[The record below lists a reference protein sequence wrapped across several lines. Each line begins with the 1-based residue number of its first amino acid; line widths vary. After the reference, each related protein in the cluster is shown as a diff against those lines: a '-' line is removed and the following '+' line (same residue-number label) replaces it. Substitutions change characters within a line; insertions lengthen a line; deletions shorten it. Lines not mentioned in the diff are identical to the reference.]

1 MKTAL
6 LAVLMLAALPA
17 AAQATAAETPL
28 TRSEHNEVI
37 KAGNRLLAASMDLR
51 PDGSARTTHQI
62 GAFSNRIEMRGLAIR
77 DIVRSPLA
85 AADQA
90 RGVTRRYHA
99 TLVCQAHRIW
109 DGPQVAWSE
118 WRESSYGFFPGVLV
132 IEEIGGTLVASA
144 KRIDHFTP
152 GIDGAI
158 TASLK

>member
-6 LAVLMLAALPA
+6 LAVLLLAVLPV
-17 AAQATAAETPL
+17 AAQATPADAPL

-37 KAGNRLLAASMDLR
+37 KAGNALLAASMDLR

-62 GAFSNRIEMRGLAIR
+62 GGFSNRIEMRGLAIR

-85 AADQA
+85 AADAA
-90 RGVTRRYHA
+90 RGVSRRYHA

-109 DGPQVAWSE
+109 DGPQVAWSD
-118 WRESSYGFFPGVLV
+118 WRESSYGFFPTVLV
-132 IEEIGGTLVASA
+132 IEEIRGTLVASA
-144 KRIDHFTP
+144 RRIDHFTP